1 MKTLQK
7 ITFIL
12 LSAVVLSS
20 CVAKKKY
27 AELQSQLDAVNSDLN
42 KRGEMVN
49 DYKNQVRDLEQKL
62 AEDKKLA
69 NSKMES
75 REQQISSLNSQIEDL
90 KKQRDSQMKTVGDLT
105 VLTQQASN
113 NVDKTLQQIAQK
125 DQYISA
131 LRNAKNKSDS
141 LNLALAVNLTGMLS
155 DGINDEDID
164 VKIDKTVVMIN
175 ISDKMLFKSGSAQI
189 SSRAGG
195 VLAKIAKIIE
205 SRPDLEVMVE
215 GYTDNNPI
223 RTASLK
229 DNWDLSVIRSTSV
242 VRTLQEDYGVNPNR
256 LIAAGRGEYNTLAS
270 NATPEGKAINRRTRI
285 ILMPKLDQFYN
296 LLDPDKAPK

>member
-7 ITFIL
+7 ISLVFASAIL
-12 LSAVVLSS
+12 LSS
-20 CVAKKKY
+20 CVAKKKFT
-27 AELQSQLDAVNSDLN
+27 ELQSQLDAVNADLN

-62 AEDKKLA
+62 AEEQKLA
-69 NSKMES
+69 ATKMES
-75 REQQISSLNSQIEDL
+75 RESQISSLNSQIEDL

-113 NVDKTLQQIAQK
+113 NVDKTLKQMADK

-131 LRNAKNKSDS
+131 LRNAKNKADS

-175 ISDKMLFKSGSAQI
+175 ISDKMLFRSGSAII
-189 SSRAGG
+189 SSKAGG

-223 RTASLK
+223 KTAALK
-229 DNWDLSVIRSTSV
+229 DNWDLSVIRATSV
-242 VRTLQEDYGVNPNR
+242 VRTLQEDYNINPDR
-256 LIAAGRGEYNTLAS
+256 MIAAGRGEYNTLAS
-270 NATPEGKAINRRTRI
+270 NATPEGRSINRRTRI

-296 LLDPDKAPK
+296 LLDPDKASK

>member
-223 RTASLK
+223 RTSSLK

>member
-7 ITFIL
+7 ISFIL
-12 LSAVVLSS
+12 LSVVLMSS

-27 AELQSQLDAVNSDLN
+27 AELQSQLDAVNADLN

-62 AEDKKLA
+62 AEDQKLA
-69 NSKMES
+69 ATKMES
-75 REQQISSLNSQIEDL
+75 REQQISSLNGQIEDL
-90 KKQRDSQMKTVGDLT
+90 KKQRETQMKTVGDLT

-125 DQYISA
+125 DEYISA

-189 SSRAGG
+189 SPNAGG

-223 RTASLK
+223 KTSAMK
-229 DNWDLSVIRSTSV
+229 DNWDLSVIRATSV
-242 VRTLQEDYGVNPNR
+242 VRTLQEDYAVNPNR
-256 LIAAGRGEYNTLAS
+256 LIAAGRGEHNTLAS
-270 NATPEGKAINRRTRI
+270 NATQEGRSINRRTRI

-296 LLDPDKAPK
+296 LLDPDKASK